1 MCLKICLRLT
11 VITHM
16 AMNFQVSL
24 DISTSCNPL
33 QYLGHCTSQAKIM
46 SGNLTKMLAANVIS
60 SAGVQKFNRPSHQPG
75 MKAKILVGPSQQ
87 RQYRCPPLAVQ
98 HVQLCSLCQRHCAP
112 HPAITRTL
120 ILQPPCC
127 TAYSRTHE
135 PMWCSRFVSFRN
147 CRLMSNIAAI
157 RDIRCRIPPARAP
170 GLPLPHPPPLHV
182 SVSAAVVSPPTQRCS

>member
-1 MCLKICLRLT
+1 MPEDLLEVDCDHAHGHEFPGLSGHQHLLQSTPIFGPLHFTGKDHVRKSYRNVGSKCNL
-11 VITHM
+11 
-16 AMNFQVSL
+16 
-24 DISTSCNPL
+24 ISRCS
-33 QYLGHCTSQAKIM
+33 
-46 SGNLTKMLAANVIS
+46 
-60 SAGVQKFNRPSHQPG
+60 KFNRPSHQPG

-112 HPAITRTL
+112 HPAMTRTL

-127 TAYSRTHE
+127 TAHSRTHE
-135 PMWCSRFVSFRN
+135 PMWCFRFVSFRN

-157 RDIRCRIPPARAP
+157 RDIRFRIPPARAP